1 MLYVGSEPEYQLM
14 HNTQGAGPPACRQ
27 TDGRADGGVAGR
39 SCSSLHDAGYQRL
52 ARERGSSR
60 FDHHK

>member
-14 HNTQGAGPPACRQ
+14 HNTQGAGAPACRQ
-27 TDGRADGGVAGR
+27 TDGRGGRGAGR

-52 ARERGSSR
+52 ACERGSSR